1 MENERNPWEAIKE
14 ESESKSPE
22 AIAQKQ
28 KAEKRK
34 EASALIGKIIAW
46 VLLIFVALGAAYT
59 IFVHPVHKLNL
70 SLFLGRSYEM
80 EIVTPSGGHTTI
92 KVDGNL
98 IAVKEGADEEI
109 YYETDGKSLYVYR
122 QEANGKWVR
131 EKTTE
136 DSLVIGS
143 SSSEK
148 NLSIETLL
156 DRRNYERPK
165 DRVGGWRIKD
175 GVNKGGFD
183 EIEFQHLLTK
193 YKIKAKKTYLSD
205 GWFSHAYM
213 TITIDHIGTT
223 KITPPW
229 EK

>member
-14 ESESKSPE
+14 EGENQSPE

-28 KAEKRK
+28 KAEKTK
-34 EASALIGKIIAW
+34 ETSALIGKIISW
-46 VLLIFVALGAAYT
+46 VLLISVVLGISYA

-80 EIVTPSGGHTTI
+80 EIVAPTGRHTTI

-98 IAVKEGADEEI
+98 ISVKEGSYEEI
-109 YYETDGKSLYVYR
+109 YYETDGENFYIYR
-122 QEANGKWVR
+122 RDASGKWVR
-131 EKTTE
+131 KKTAE
-136 DSLVIGS
+136 NALVIGS
-143 SSSEK
+143 SSGNDFS
-148 NLSIETLL
+148 LDVLF
-156 DRRNYERPK
+156 DRRNYEKAKGKPG
-165 DRVGGWRIKD
+165 VWRIKD

-183 EIEFQHLLTK
+183 VIEFQHLLTQ
-193 YKIKAKKTYLSD
+193 YKITAHKGYVYDNWS
-205 GWFSHAYM
+205 SYAYM

>member
-14 ESESKSPE
+14 EGESQSPE
-22 AIAQKQ
+22 VIAQKER
-28 KAEKRK
+28 AEKRK

-46 VLLIFVALGAAYT
+46 VLLIAVVLGVVYA

-80 EIVTPSGGHTTI
+80 EIVSPMGRHTII

-98 IAVKEGADEEI
+98 ISVKEGSYEEI
-109 YYETDGKSLYVYR
+109 YYETDGDTLYVYR
-122 QEANGKWVR
+122 QDANGKWVR
-131 EKTTE
+131 KKTTE
-136 DSLVIGS
+136 DALVIGS
-143 SSSEK
+143 SSAGST
-148 NLSIETLL
+148 LSIETLF

-193 YKIKAKKTYLSD
+193 YKIKAQKTYLSN
-205 GWFSHAYM
+205 GVTSYVYM